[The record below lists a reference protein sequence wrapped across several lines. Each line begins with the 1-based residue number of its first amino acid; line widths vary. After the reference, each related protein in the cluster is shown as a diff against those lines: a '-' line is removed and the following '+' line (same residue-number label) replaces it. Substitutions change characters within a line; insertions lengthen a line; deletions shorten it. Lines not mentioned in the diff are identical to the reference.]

1 MSRPT
6 GRDTPLALLWFALL
20 GGPAAWTAHLLG
32 SYPLVPVACRMGT
45 TAPLNILTAVTAVI
59 ALAAAATG
67 WWAYRRSRGPVG
79 ADPARGSGVE
89 VAEPRPAFMGMLGLM
104 LALLFAFAILMEG
117 LPPVLQDPCLRGL

>member
-6 GRDTPLALLWFALL
+6 GRDTPTALLWFALL

-32 SYPLVPVACRMGT
+32 SYPLVPVVCSMGT
-45 TAPLNILTAVTAVI
+45 TAPLNILTAVTVMI

-67 WWAYRRSRGPVG
+67 WWAYRRSRGAGEPAG
-79 ADPARGSGVE
+79 AGAE

-117 LPPVLQDPCLRGL
+117 LPPILQDPCPRGL